1 MGREQARIAKRLEKN
16 PIMECNRVQQKF
28 YPELF
33 KRFGETKDP
42 RHQSYISYTNKVMLG
57 ALYYKGIAGLPSM
70 QGMTREF
77 NEDAVVKNLYQFL
90 GSRQKEYLPHHVTV
104 NEYLEKLEP
113 RELEDI
119 QADIVYQMIRRK
131 SFNDAK
137 VLGRWLVLVDG
148 TELDEGLI
156 KKNGNYLERVY
167 NRGTDKEFAKYH
179 RSVLEAK
186 IYFGNDLVASIA
198 TENIE
203 NPEEYHEKKQTEEA
217 IKQDCESKAFV
228 RLAGK
233 IKKKFPQLPICI
245 VADGLYVN
253 EKVMGLCKKNSWD
266 YLIRYKE
273 GCAKSIEEEYQAI
286 PEKNRAGKAEYVN
299 DIIYKKGTVNV
310 LRYEETKITKGKE
323 VTTTFEWITSIKITE
338 KNAERLAR
346 AGRNRWKIENQG
358 FNRQKHWQGTLEHAC
373 SWNENAQ
380 KNHYLMEQIADF
392 MKQLYE
398 YYYLKKNGIEKTHK
412 KISSDLLKSFGEST
426 MPEDTCKELRK
437 SALS

>member
-148 TELDEGLI
+148 TELDEGFI
-156 KKNGNYLERVY
+156 QKNGNYLERVY
-167 NRGTDKEFAKYH
+167 NRGTDREFTKYH

-186 IYFGNDLVASIA
+186 IYFGNGLVASIA
-198 TENIE
+198 TEPIE
-203 NPEEYHEKKQTEEA
+203 NPGEYQEKKMSEEA
-217 IKQDCESKAFV
+217 IKQDCESKAFA
-228 RLAGK
+228 RLAVK
-233 IKKKFPQLPICI
+233 IKERFPRLPICI
-245 VADGLYVN
+245 VADALYVD
-253 EKVMGLCKKNSWD
+253 EKVMGVCKGNSWD

-273 GCAKSIEEEYQAI
+273 GCAKSIEEEYRAI
-286 PEKNRAGKAEYVN
+286 PEKNKAGQAEYIN
-299 DIIYKKGTVNV
+299 GIIYKEGTVNV
-310 LRYEETKITKGKE
+310 LKYEETKVTKKGD
-323 VTTTFEWITSIKITE
+323 VTTTFEWITSIEITE
-338 KNAERLAR
+338 KNAEKLAR
-346 AGRNRWKIENQG
+346 AGRDRWKIENQG
-358 FNRQKHWQGTLEHAC
+358 FNRQKHWQGNLEHAC
-373 SWNENAQ
+373 SWDGNAQ
-380 KNHYLMEQIADF
+380 KNHYIMEQIADF

-398 YYYLKKNGIEKTHK
+398 YYYLKKNGIEKTQK
-412 KISSDLLKSFGEST
+412 KISSDLLKSFGEPT
-426 MPEDTCKELRK
+426 TPEDTCKELEK
-437 SALS
+437 PALS